1 MKAQPVSAFKLLQ
14 LVIALLV
21 LSTLIFFL
29 LLFSNGSFTD
39 LVFFSSLP
47 VMAAFVISIIGL
59 VKGVRFKATEVKDQ
73 RNNTFAIIGH
83 LILILGICTAVV
95 IAGMELMKFL

>member
-1 MKAQPVSAFKLLQ
+1 MEAKPISAFKLLQ

-39 LVFFSSLP
+39 LLIFSSLP
-47 VMAAFVISIIGL
+47 VIAAFVISIIGL
-59 VKGVRFKATEVKDQ
+59 IKGLRFKATKTNDQ

-83 LILILGICTAVV
+83 LIFILGICTAMV
-95 IAGMELMKFL
+95 IAGMELTKFL